1 MKDLVKSFKAD
12 PAWYSLLFFVFFAG
26 VSMPIARVFL
36 LVSTVCVA
44 TKAIRAKQ
52 WPHFSLPSKGW
63 LAYFGVAIILSIIAT
78 IMITEDPYLNPTKG
92 LSKID
97 KLVWYLGIPLVALLV
112 DSKERFVK
120 LLRWFVLGC
129 VIAAILVF
137 VTYTINAWVMTSI
150 PHPNEMKDE
159 IYRQS
164 IPLTSQWLYHVTH
177 FFGTFN
183 GIWDDIRQFSRTRP
197 DSFSIAFLL
206 QGTMHESQRLMVA
219 IPAAFFLFID
229 AFKQQLPRKQ
239 CFMRLIALILIAL
252 ALIMTCKRGPLLTA
266 FILMLPIAFCYFK
279 RGTILTI
286 ALLVAIVFLVPAS
299 RTRVLAIPD
308 EFSAE
313 KGGRYA
319 MWTQIVPNIHEDY
332 PLGIGF
338 RTLTSEKMRYY
349 CPNMEK
355 RPHSHVHSTPLQVF
369 VEFSWIGIIAYSLW
383 VLLTI
388 IPSIVYWRRGAGLYA
403 IIPLAMACSLLL
415 FGLVEYNLADGEI
428 VLLYSIGMGL
438 CDCAY
443 LNTQFGKQT
452 KKSE

>member
-1 MKDLVKSFKAD
+1 MCFGEGYEYGERNDVLVGRTGANTFTVKRIQVWQMIETEEQRRIREERERIEQEERLNKEKS
-12 PAWYSLLFFVFFAG
+12 SLEKK
-26 VSMPIARVFL
+26 
-36 LVSTVCVA
+36 TNEKK
-44 TKAIRAKQ
+44 T
-52 WPHFSLPSKGW
+52 
-63 LAYFGVAIILSIIAT
+63 
-78 IMITEDPYLNPTKG
+78 N
-92 LSKID
+92 
-97 KLVWYLGIPLVALLV
+97 
-112 DSKERFVK
+112 
-120 LLRWFVLGC
+120 
-129 VIAAILVF
+129 
-137 VTYTINAWVMTSI
+137 
-150 PHPNEMKDE
+150 PNEMKDE

-428 VLLYSIGMGL
+428 VLLYVS
-438 CDCAY
+438 
-443 LNTQFGKQT
+443 
-452 KKSE
+452 